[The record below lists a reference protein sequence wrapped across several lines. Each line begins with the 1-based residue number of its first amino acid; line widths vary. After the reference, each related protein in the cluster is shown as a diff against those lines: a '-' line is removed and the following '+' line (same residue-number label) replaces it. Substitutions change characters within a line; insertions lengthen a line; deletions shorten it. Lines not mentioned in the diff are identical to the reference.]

1 VHVAMAQIRLALN
14 ESAYFEFDD
23 VESPLQVYSRAD
35 IERVHAAGITL
46 YHPLPGTKKGK
57 PDPALPRDDDGLG
70 IAVWRQRTS
79 TPSTSCSSSVS
90 P

>member
-1 VHVAMAQIRLALN
+1 MAQIRLALN

-46 YHPLPGTKKGK
+46 YHPLPRTKEGK

-70 IAVWRQRTS
+70 IAGLAPTHVHAVNFLQFKRFA
-79 TPSTSCSSSVS
+79 VI
-90 P
+90 